1 MFEVTD
7 YFYCDFLDPQATI
20 MQSKKNLKE
29 FLKNIFLLYKQ
40 KTKLETIGIL
50 NNLLSKEVDS
60 IYITIITDCVI
71 NMYL

>member
-29 FLKNIFLLYKQ
+29 FFKNIFLLYKQ
-40 KTKLETIGIL
+40 KTKLETIDIL
-50 NNLLSKEVDS
+50 KNLPSKEVDS
-60 IYITIITDCVI
+60 IYIIIITDCVI